1 MSASIGYSHFETDG
15 FRENAD
21 QNDDIFNVF
30 LQYELNPKTSF
41 QAEFRRRDLERG
53 DTPLRFFSDEFFPGQ
68 RNEEEVTS
76 IRLGGRYAFSP
87 SSIILGSFIYQDSD
101 PSLEDQQFPDPFFP
115 SVTIKN
121 PESSVTGEV
130 QHLFR
135 SKYVNVTSGI
145 GIVDI
150 DGSLDIRFGT
160 VFPPPDDLIEDST
173 DNDVSHVNIYA
184 YAHIKPI
191 KNLTFTLGASGDFID
206 ADTDDLDGK
215 NEFNPKFGVIWN
227 PFPNTQIRAAA
238 FRVVKRT
245 LISDQTLEPTQV
257 SGFNQFF
264 DDLNGTE
271 AWRYGG
277 AIDQKLTR
285 TLYGGGEF
293 SYRSLNVPFFDAIDP
308 TNIVVREADWEEYLG
323 RAYLFWAP
331 HPWWALRAEF
341 LFERLQ
347 RDANLTAGV
356 SEVDT
361 YRVPFGMRFF
371 HPSGLSAALT
381 VTYWNQDGDFTGVL
395 DNNFR
400 SGSDEFWT
408 VDLAGNYRLPN
419 RYGLITVGVT
429 NLTDED
435 FRYYDADFK
444 NPIIQPD
451 RMVFAR
457 ITLALP

>member
-1 MSASIGYSHFETDG
+1 
-15 FRENAD
+15 
-21 QNDDIFNVF
+21 
-30 LQYELNPKTSF
+30 
-41 QAEFRRRDLERG
+41 
-53 DTPLRFFSDEFFPGQ
+53 
-68 RNEEEVTS
+68 
-76 IRLGGRYAFSP
+76 
-87 SSIILGSFIYQDSD
+87 
-101 PSLEDQQFPDPFFP
+101 
-115 SVTIKN
+115 
-121 PESSVTGEV
+121 
-130 QHLFR
+130 
-135 SKYVNVTSGI
+135 
-145 GIVDI
+145 
-150 DGSLDIRFGT
+150 
-160 VFPPPDDLIEDST
+160 
-173 DNDVSHVNIYA
+173 
-184 YAHIKPI
+184 
-191 KNLTFTLGASGDFID
+191 
-206 ADTDDLDGK
+206 
-215 NEFNPKFGVIWN
+215 
-227 PFPNTQIRAAA
+227 
-238 FRVVKRT
+238 

-277 AIDQKLTR
+277 AIDQKFTR

-323 RAYLFWAP
+323 RAYLFWTP
-331 HPWWALRAEF
+331 HPWWSLRAEF

-381 VTYWNQDGDFTGVL
+381 ATYWNQDGDFTGVL